1 MSSLTPTQR
10 MIKKVCDDL
19 ADFLIDKNRAY
30 GSSFS
35 EPINI
40 FSQVS
45 AREQLAVRI
54 DDKLNRLHKGA
65 EYAGDDTVLDL
76 AGYLV
81 LLRVLDALEVESAS
95 ANTIATH
102 KPSATSA
109 TKKRREVRQHD

>member
-1 MSSLTPTQR
+1 

-19 ADFLIDKNRAY
+19 AEFLIDKNRAY

-76 AGYLV
+76 IGYLV
-81 LLRVLDALEVESAS
+81 LLRVLVRMESDHAL
-95 ANTIATH
+95 
-102 KPSATSA
+102 
-109 TKKRREVRQHD
+109 

>member
-1 MSSLTPTQR
+1 MSDLTPTQHT
-10 MIKKVCDDL
+10 IKAVCDDL
-19 ADFLIDKNRAY
+19 AAFLIDKNRAY

-54 DDKLNRLHKGA
+54 DDKLNRMHKGS

-76 AGYLV
+76 AGYLI
-81 LLRVLDALEVESAS
+81 LLLTLDRLD
-95 ANTIATH
+95 
-102 KPSATSA
+102 P
-109 TKKRREVRQHD
+109 HD